1 MKLEKNL
8 IIFMPFIGGGGVEKN
23 LYIISNFLSQ
33 RFKNLY
39 ICTLSRNKRN
49 KFNKKI
55 KFIHPNLNFSK
66 NVNIRIKYL
75 ICLYTLFKFLIKNKR
90 SLIMSFQANIYCV
103 LLCKLLNKKIIV
115 RSNSSPS
122 GWYHNLFKRIVY
134 RNIISMADTII
145 TNSYDFKNQMQKIIK
160 KKVECVFNPLDKDQI
175 IGKSKKKIKDS
186 FFKNSNSL
194 KILNIGRLTKQKD
207 QITILRSAQILRK
220 NNINFKILII
230 GSGIEKNNLKKFI
243 YKNNLKKFIKIINFV
258 ENPYPYLK
266 QCNLF
271 ILSSIYEGLPNVLL
285 EAATMKK
292 FIISTNC
299 PTGPREILDNGKGG
313 LFFKIRDYYDLSKK
327 IIDFKKNKFNN
338 TMKINHNFKRLERFN
353 HDNNL
358 NKYLKIIE
366 KNF

>member
-1 MKLEKNL
+1 M
-8 IIFMPFIGGGGVEKN
+8 
-23 LYIISNFLSQ
+23 
-33 RFKNLY
+33 
-39 ICTLSRNKRN
+39 
-49 KFNKKI
+49 
-55 KFIHPNLNFSK
+55 
-66 NVNIRIKYL
+66 
-75 ICLYTLFKFLIKNKR
+75 
-90 SLIMSFQANIYCV
+90 
-103 LLCKLLNKKIIV
+103 
-115 RSNSSPS
+115 
-122 GWYHNLFKRIVY
+122 
-134 RNIISMADTII
+134 
-145 TNSYDFKNQMQKIIK
+145 
-160 KKVECVFNPLDKDQI
+160 
-175 IGKSKKKIKDS
+175 
-186 FFKNSNSL
+186 
-194 KILNIGRLTKQKD
+194 
-207 QITILRSAQILRK
+207 
-220 NNINFKILII
+220 
-230 GSGIEKNNLKKFI
+230 
-243 YKNNLKKFIKIINFV
+243 FIKIINFV